1 MDKKRVLNILSGIF
15 VIGIIAFIII
25 FLVSFKPL
33 KKGDSVYFG
42 IYEQDNDITNG
53 NELIEWIVLD
63 VSANEA
69 VLLSKNILEVL
80 PYSYD
85 GNIIDGQ
92 AWELSYIRDYL
103 NHDFYDKAFSESEK
117 EMLYATVVKTLP
129 NPLEQPGSFKE
140 EKETED
146 KVYLLAFEELEE
158 YGLAK
163 NDFKGTDSIEER
175 FEIYYWQ
182 EDLDYNK
189 DRADRCCTAT
199 DYVVGKKNKTSE
211 KVSDFGVNNS
221 FDWYLRTK
229 GLSPQLIS
237 AVNDTG
243 KININGVDCLE
254 ELGVRPVIRVSLKND
269 YLIKRSKILKN
280 EEHIFYD
287 NSNPLKLMNIGTSEA
302 IKNGSTVIFGH
313 YEQDLDLS
321 NGAEEIQWKVL
332 DVSDDHILLLSKYIL
347 DYQKFNEGEK
357 KVDWEQCSLRNWLN
371 STFLDGAFTDEE
383 KSKMINNDGDYV
395 FLLSSDDLQN
405 NSFGFKGDDT
415 YDVNRACAG
424 TARYLSEYNAI
435 IQMNDKE
442 ESFIWQDV
450 IRSAPLLGLTREG
463 EKSYEYWTG
472 SKVGADSTVTVLGGG
487 RLSCEKNDSYQGV
500 RPAIFIKIR

>member
-1 MDKKRVLNILSGIF
+1 MDKKRVLNTLSGIF

-53 NELIEWIVLD
+53 NEPIEWIVLD

-80 PYSYD
+80 PYTYD
-85 GNIIDGQ
+85 GNINDGQ
-92 AWELSYIRDYL
+92 AWKLSYIRDYL

-158 YGLAK
+158 YGLAE

-280 EEHIFYD
+280 EKHIFYD